1 MMPVNSGRNPLI
13 LGAILI
19 IVAIALFL
27 ILKPDDSDK
36 SEGPVVTNNSATEQP
51 EEKQKQTAKAKL
63 PPVPTVVVRN
73 GEAVDGVLGIEVDK
87 GEQITFRVESD
98 VDEEIHVH
106 GFDIT
111 KEIAAGG
118 TARLSFPADITGI
131 YETELEYS
139 GIPIVE
145 LQINP

>member
-1 MMPVNSGRNPLI
+1 MNLVNSGRKPLI
-13 LGAILI
+13 LGSILF
-19 IVAIALFL
+19 IVAIGLFV

-36 SEGPVVTNNSATEQP
+36 SGGPVVTNNSATDQP
-51 EEKQKQTAKAKL
+51 EEKQKQTSRPKP

-73 GEAVDGVLGIEVDK
+73 GEPVEGVLGIEVDK
-87 GEQITFRVESD
+87 GDQITFKVESD
-98 VDEEIHVH
+98 IDDEIHVH

-111 KEIAAGG
+111 REISAGG